1 MKISKKEVMDYSII
15 SAEKINKM
23 VFGAAT
29 FPVIRQEW
37 G

>member
-1 MKISKKEVMDYSII
+1 MKFSEMGVMDYSII